1 VPGHADVIDIPV
13 VPREPILRVVV
24 GRVLLPSSQLAALA
38 NHGYLAGT
46 NGCRPEAAK
55 GAFYTMSMTPEEPH
69 HHEESPA
76 RDPERGSGL
85 VGFAA
90 IKYVAIVVIV
100 IAILVFLAL
109 YVIPALTD

>member
-1 VPGHADVIDIPV
+1 MPPG
-13 VPREPILRVVV
+13 
-24 GRVLLPSSQLAALA
+24 G
-38 NHGYLAGT
+38 G
-46 NGCRPEAAK
+46 K
-55 GAFYTMSMTPEEPH
+55 GGVDTMSMTPEEPH

-76 RDPERGSGL
+76 RDPEGGSGL